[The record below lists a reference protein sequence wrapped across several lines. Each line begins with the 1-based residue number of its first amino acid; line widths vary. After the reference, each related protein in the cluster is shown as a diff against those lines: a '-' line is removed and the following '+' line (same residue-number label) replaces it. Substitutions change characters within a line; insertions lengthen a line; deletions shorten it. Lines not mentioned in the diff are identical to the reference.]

1 MAKSTTN
8 QVSYADAVKNN
19 SEAKEKTSSQVGNIL
34 AVRPTKIPDVID
46 FGVTKNISRELVDVE
61 ASLDLSSDHSPTIVS
76 IRIPQRYELPFTHMN
91 VINRIN
97 WLRFKKYLSSHCSES
112 IQLRTPGDVELS
124 IENFTKMMNQAV
136 EHASTTYQQPS
147 FNRIF
152 SADIQRLV
160 SEKRRARREWQQH
173 RSPQHKARLREC
185 TTRLENLDVTPETNY
200 SLWRAARNLK
210 GRLNSSHL
218 YAIQVEIGHVAIVKK
233 YCFLTS
239 YSNGFEFREV
249 QNVIIDLNPKKA
261 PGIDGISNK
270 MLIELPR
277 VAVRILLFIF
287 NAMLRLEYYPNN
299 WKVAVVKMI
308 PKPGK
313 DVSQTIGFRRQH
325 STIEQT
331 HRLVQV
337 IRAPRAKSYCSALFI
352 DVSQAFDKVWH
363 EGLILKL
370 KAYLPAN
377 IIKLLEIYIS
387 SRSFVKEG
395 EFVSLPEYIASG
407 VPQGSILGPL
417 LYLIYTS
424 DMPVGSNIHTST
436 FADDTACLSTHKM
449 PQEASRHLQ
458 EYIVQFDSG

>member
-1 MAKSTTN
+1 MGLD
-8 QVSYADAVKNN
+8 VI
-19 SEAKEKTSSQVGNIL
+19 SSGE
-34 AVRPTKIPDVID
+34 PTYWPSDRQKIPDVID

-76 IRIPQRYELPFTHMN
+76 IH
-91 VINRIN
+91 
-97 WLRFKKYLSSHCSES
+97 
-112 IQLRTPGDVELS
+112 
-124 IENFTKMMNQAV
+124 
-136 EHASTTYQQPS
+136 
-147 FNRIF
+147 
-152 SADIQRLV
+152 IQRLV
-160 SEKRRARREWQQH
+160 SEKRRARGWQQH

-185 TTRLENLDVTPETNY
+185 TTQLRNLLASEKTASFKEYLENLDATSETNY

-210 GRLNSSHL
+210 RPVEFKPP
-218 YAIQVEIGHVAIVKK
+218 YAIQVEIGHEAIVKS
-233 YCFLTS
+233 TVS
-239 YSNGFEFREV
+239 SPPHPVTFEFREV
-249 QNVIIDLNPKKA
+249 QNVIANLNPKKA

-270 MLIELPR
+270 MMIELPR

-287 NAMLRLEYYPNN
+287 NAMLRLEYFPNN

-308 PKPGK
+308 PKP
-313 DVSQTIGFRRQH
+313 DHQFGFRRQH

-337 IRAPRAKSYCSALFI
+337 IRSAFEQKSYCSALFI

-370 KAYLPAN
+370 KLHLPTN
-377 IIKLLEIYIS
+377 IVKLLENYIT
-387 SRSFVKEG
+387 SRKFVVKEG

-436 FADDTACLSTHKM
+436 FADDTACLSTHKI
-449 PQEASRHLQ
+449 PQKRPDISRNIFFSLNN
-458 EYIVQFDSG
+458 G

>member
-1 MAKSTTN
+1 MGLD
-8 QVSYADAVKNN
+8 VI
-19 SEAKEKTSSQVGNIL
+19 SSGE
-34 AVRPTKIPDVID
+34 PTYWPSDRQKIPDVID
-46 FGVTKNISRELVDVE
+46 FGVTKNISRELVDME

-76 IRIPQRYELPFTHMN
+76 IRIPQRYELPFTNMN
-91 VINRIN
+91 VISRTN

-112 IQLRTPGDVELS
+112 IRLRTPGDIELG
-124 IENFTKMMNQAV
+124 IENISKMMNEAV
-136 EHASTTYQQPS
+136 HHASTTYQQPS

-185 TTRLENLDVTPETNY
+185 ITQLRNLLASEKTASFKEYLENLDATSETNY

-210 GRLNSSHL
+210 RPVEFKPPLRNSSGDWARSDCEKGNLFADHL
-218 YAIQVEIGHVAIVKK
+218 KTVFTPNACADVVDLPSTVSSPPHPV
-233 YCFLTS
+233 T
-239 YSNGFEFREV
+239 FEFREV
-249 QNVIIDLNPKKA
+249 QNVIANLNPKKA

-270 MLIELPR
+270 MMIELPR

-287 NAMLRLEYYPNN
+287 NAMLRLEYFPNN

-313 DVSQTIGFRRQH
+313 DLTKAESYRPISLLPTMSKLFEKLLVTKLSPILAERNCIPDHQFGFRRQH
-325 STIEQT
+325 GTIEQT

-337 IRAPRAKSYCSALFI
+337 IRSAFEQKSYCSALFI

-370 KAYLPAN
+370 KLHLPTN
-377 IIKLLEIYIS
+377 IVKLWKIILPPE
-387 SRSFVKEG
+387 
-395 EFVSLPEYIASG
+395 SL
-407 VPQGSILGPL
+407 L
-417 LYLIYTS
+417 
-424 DMPVGSNIHTST
+424 
-436 FADDTACLSTHKM
+436 
-449 PQEASRHLQ
+449 
-458 EYIVQFDSG
+458 